1 MRTRIEIGLG
11 AYWGGIAYAMDV
23 IAAITALGAIGG
35 LPAVL
40 NALTKYT
47 RVALSGL
54 RILQPRA
61 ATTPVRHGSCHKG

>member
-23 IAAITALGAIGG
+23 MAAITALGVIGG

-40 NALTKYT
+40 NALTRYT
-47 RVALSGL
+47 RAALSGL
-54 RILQPRA
+54 RGSATPRRDD
-61 ATTPVRHGSCHKG
+61 TCPPRLVP